1 MGRTKGGQQK
11 VSEKRHFLTVDEAI
25 SILPDGDSIHTF
37 RDAAVLI
44 GADWSRKDIIDAIQK
59 SELREITGPGAR
71 GSGHGL
77 AVYPKNAIYHSDIL
91 FVETDKK
98 RLDELDGGET
108 A

>member
-1 MGRTKGGQQK
+1 M
-11 VSEKRHFLTVDEAI
+11 SEKRHFLTVDEAI

-44 GADWSRKDIIDAIQK
+44 GADWSRKDIIDEIQK
-59 SELREITGPGAR
+59 SERREITGPMAR
-71 GSGHGL
+71 GTGHGL
-77 AVYPKNAIYHSDIL
+77 AVYPPNAKYHSDIL

>member
-1 MGRTKGGQQK
+1 M
-11 VSEKRHFLTVDEAI
+11 SEKRRFLTVDEAI

-37 RDAAVLI
+37 RDAAVMI

-59 SELREITGPGAR
+59 SERREITGPGAR
-71 GSGHGL
+71 GIGHGL
-77 AVYPKNAIYHSDIL
+77 ALYPKNAKYHSDIL

>member
-1 MGRTKGGQQK
+1 M
-11 VSEKRHFLTVDEAI
+11 SEKRHFLTVDEAI

-37 RDAAVLI
+37 RDAFILI
-44 GADWSRKDIIDAIQK
+44 GADWSQEDIIDEIKK
-59 SELREITGPGAR
+59 SDRREITGPGAR

-77 AVYPKNAIYHSDIL
+77 AVYPPHAIYHSDIL